1 MAPQLA
7 PLLHPYTQ
15 DHWSEGRLLWELL
28 LMRLIPTTGASFSE
42 LVYTGEALN
51 DVGIVV
57 VEV

>member
-1 MAPQLA
+1 MGIAV
-7 PLLHPYTQ
+7 
-15 DHWSEGRLLWELL
+15 DEV
-28 LMRLIPTTGASFSE
+28 GASFSE

>member
-1 MAPQLA
+1 MGPQRA
-7 PLLHPYTQ
+7 PLLHPYTP
-15 DHWSEGRLLWELL
+15 DHGSEGRLLWELL